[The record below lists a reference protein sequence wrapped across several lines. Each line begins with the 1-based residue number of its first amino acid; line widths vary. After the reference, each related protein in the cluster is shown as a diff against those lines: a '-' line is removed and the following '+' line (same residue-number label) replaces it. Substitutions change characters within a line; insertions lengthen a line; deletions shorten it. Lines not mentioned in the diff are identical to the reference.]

1 MPEGVL
7 QAAQGKT
14 FTPMHLVLRRVGASL
29 KEGKRCAAWR
39 KGLRAID
46 FLNGGSDAIHHRI
59 AGRVFVER
67 FGILD
72 DSGSSTRLEFATR
85 PRTLILRVADSHSD
99 VESQQLTNLLQMP
112 APPNSDLYGR
122 PAVVLKRARR

>member
-59 AGRVFVER
+59 AGRVFGER

-72 DSGSSTRLEFATR
+72 DSGIFRGLGLQYGVAHCFFGLLI
-85 PRTLILRVADSHSD
+85 RTAMLNRS
-99 VESQQLTNLLQMP
+99 N
-112 APPNSDLYGR
+112 
-122 PAVVLKRARR
+122 